1 MEKYIIIEPRK
12 RRMQCKNLAEVEK
25 KGNYHNFEENCTD
38 LFCKAKKEKEKKRH
52 KMAFTTMIASSE
64 SSNFW

>member
-1 MEKYIIIEPRK
+1 MEEYIIIEHQK

-38 LFCKAKKEKEKKRH
+38 LFCKAKKNDIKWH
-52 KMAFTTMIASSE
+52 LLQWLQVWNPAISGD
-64 SSNFW
+64 